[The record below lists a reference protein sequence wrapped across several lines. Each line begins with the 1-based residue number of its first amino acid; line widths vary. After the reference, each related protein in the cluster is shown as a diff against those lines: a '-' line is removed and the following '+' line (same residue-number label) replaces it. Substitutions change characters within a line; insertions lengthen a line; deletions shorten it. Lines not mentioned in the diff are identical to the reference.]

1 MKHYWAINTYIK
13 HPLRFLLLICLL
25 AGCSLEKKSGFN
37 RSMQNLTAH
46 YNILFN
52 ANDLLRQKQEIYAA
66 SFIDNYSQILRVY
79 QDTIAHSGIDKDL
92 DAVIG
97 KANNIINI
105 KEQSHY
111 IGDAY
116 LLLAK
121 ANYLYG
127 SYFVADEFCSYVVR
141 NYPNKPLLS
150 AQARNWRVRTLLNLH
165 QFPLAKAVSDTALT
179 VLSNS
184 KKKDDA
190 ANVYATR
197 LQYDIS
203 AGNYKEG
210 EEMAQRAIKAVS
222 DSRLKRRLI
231 FILAQ
236 LQELN
241 HKPSDAYKS
250 YSRIVKSNA
259 AFEMAFNAE
268 LNRIRIEDT
277 QNNIHITRQERLRR
291 LLRNEN
297 NKEFIDQ
304 IYYQIAELYLADD
317 ETEDAIKNY
326 RLSINHSTKNQNQK
340 GLDYLRLADISF
352 AKKGDYVAAKN
363 LYDSTLLNLS
373 PTYPGYR
380 TIQLKAN
387 NLQLLG
393 DQLRIIAHED
403 TLQRLAQLNEKDRAT
418 RLDELA
424 KIHVAEVKTAAVAAT
439 NSAFTDANAPNTS
452 AATATTPSANTFY
465 FYNVNSISQGFSD
478 FKRRWGNRKLEDD
491 WRRSNRS
498 SSDITNNTQNIT
510 AQVDPTA
517 LPKKDQ
523 RSNDDI
529 IAATYKQHLVQDL
542 PLSPQSIAASNARV
556 YAAYFTIAN
565 FYRDVLEEPKEAI
578 DTYETLLKRFPG
590 GSETPAIY
598 YNLYR
603 LYSNVDQVKSDY
615 YKDLLLKN
623 YAETPFAKVILDP
636 DYGNKMN
643 DKDAEFNALYNQVYD
658 IYASKKYAD
667 VIARTNQLLQQFP
680 GNKLAAQLAYLKAMA
695 AGHQEPLLPFR
706 MDLYNIQN
714 DYPDDKLIVPL
725 INQHLAY
732 IDANQAEL
740 AARPVVLVDNDL
752 YDSPFA
758 QSLAASKAQIVIK
771 APQTAVAKSA
781 ANQPAKTAPAAK
793 PANALFS
800 MRDSSRYYFVIN
812 VSTATTNLS
821 SSRFGIGQFNR
832 ANYPPEAGIKHQLK
846 YAGTDNQLIFVGVFP
861 SLSSAKDYARAI
873 IPLMPQIMKVP
884 ADKYSFFI
892 ATQEN
897 LDKLEDKKMLD
908 SYIDFYQ
915 KNY

>member
-1 MKHYWAINTYIK
+1 MKYYWAINTYIK
-13 HPLRFLLLICLL
+13 HLLRFLLLIGLL
-25 AGCSLEKKSGFN
+25 AGCSLEKKSAVN
-37 RSMQNLTAH
+37 RGLQNLTAH

-66 SFIDNYSQILRVY
+66 SYIDNYSQILRVY
-79 QDTIAHSGIDKDL
+79 QDTIAHSGVDKDL

-97 KANNIINI
+97 KANNIINL

-116 LLLAK
+116 LLLTK

-127 SYFVADEFCSYVVR
+127 SYFVADEFGSYVVR
-141 NYPNKPLLS
+141 NYSDRPLLS
-150 AQARNWRVRTLLNLH
+150 AEARNWRVRTLLNLH
-165 QFPLAKAVSDTALT
+165 QLPLAKAVSDTGLS
-179 VLSNS
+179 VLFYA
-184 KKKDDA
+184 KKKVDA
-190 ANVYATR
+190 ANTYAAR
-197 LQYDIS
+197 LQYDID
-203 AGNYKEG
+203 AGDYKEG
-210 EEMAQRAIKAVS
+210 EEMAKNAIKAVS
-222 DSRLKRRLI
+222 DSKLKRRLI

-236 LQELN
+236 LQEQN
-241 HKPSDAYKS
+241 HKSADAYAS
-250 YSRIVKSNA
+250 YSKIVKSNA
-259 AFEMAFNAE
+259 VFEMAFNAE

-277 QNNIHITRQERLRR
+277 QNNVHITRQERLRR

-304 IYYQIAELYLADD
+304 IYYQIAELYAADGKI
-317 ETEDAIKNY
+317 EDAIKNY

-352 AKKGDYVAAKN
+352 TKKGDYTAAKN

-387 NLQLLG
+387 NLQILG
-393 DQLRIIAHED
+393 EQLRIIARED
-403 TLQRLAQLNEKDRAT
+403 TLQQLAQLNEKDRAA

-424 KIHVAEVKTAAVAAT
+424 KIHVTEVKAAAAAAT
-439 NSAFTDANAPNTS
+439 TSAFTDANAPTS
-452 AATATTPSANTFY
+452 SVATATTPGANTFY
-465 FYNVNSISQGFSD
+465 FYNVNSLSQGFND
-478 FKRRWGNRKLEDD
+478 FKRRWGNRKLEDN
-491 WRRSNRS
+491 WRRSARAN
-498 SSDITNNTQNIT
+498 SDITNNTQNIT
-510 AQVDPTA
+510 NQVDPSV

-523 RSNDDI
+523 KSNDDI
-529 IAATYKQHLVQDL
+529 IAATYKQMIVQDL
-542 PLSPQSIAASNARV
+542 PLTPQNIAASNARV
-556 YAAYFTIAN
+556 YTAYFNIAN
-565 FYRDVLEEPKEAI
+565 FYRDVLQDHKEAI
-578 DTYETLLKRFPG
+578 TTYETLLKRFPDG
-590 GSETPAIY
+590 TEKPAIY

-603 LYSNVDQVKSDY
+603 LYSDIDQAKSDY

-636 DYGNKMN
+636 DYGRKMN

-658 IYASKKYAD
+658 LYAHKQYTD
-667 VIARTNQLLQQFP
+667 VIDRTNQLLQQFP

-695 AGHQEPLLPFR
+695 AGHQEKLLPFR
-706 MDLYNIQN
+706 MDLYNILN
-714 DYPDDKLIVPL
+714 DYPNDPLIVPL
-725 INQHLAY
+725 INEHLTY

-740 AARPVVLVDNDL
+740 ASRPVVLVDNDL

-758 QSLAASKAQIVIK
+758 QSLVITKTPVVVQAPPAA
-771 APQTAVAKSA
+771 AKQPA
-781 ANQPAKTAPAAK
+781 ANQPAKVTAVTK
-793 PANALFS
+793 PANMIFS

-812 VSTATTNLS
+812 VNAATTNLS

-861 SLSSAKDYARAI
+861 SLASAKDYARAI